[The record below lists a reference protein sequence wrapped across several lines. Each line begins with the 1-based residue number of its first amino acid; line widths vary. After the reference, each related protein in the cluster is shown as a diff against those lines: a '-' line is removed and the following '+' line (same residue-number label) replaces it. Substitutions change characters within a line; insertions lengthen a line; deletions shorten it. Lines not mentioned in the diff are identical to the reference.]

1 VISKPRYWS
10 SASLRASELAFATAR
25 SLCVFKRRLLVGRPN
40 QFRLFVVVTGTRKVA
55 GTDEVLLC
63 EPLVM
68 SVRDARLS
76 RAGDRDGARKIYIKA
91 AHHCA
96 SA

>member
-25 SLCVFKRRLLVGRPN
+25 SLCVVKPRLLVGRPN
-40 QFRLFVVVTGTRKVA
+40 QFRSFVVTGTRKVA

-63 EPLVM
+63 EPLVI

-96 SA
+96 SF